1 LSSKE
6 HEADQA
12 DVEAGFWTREEYCRF
27 RNIPP
32 SQERRERAA
41 GNGPRFLIADRNG
54 RVLYPVAEVK
64 EYVRSL
70 PTFGS
75 RAEVYAA
82 FPSLVERDA
91 QQSENLER
99 QRKRRWTAE
108 TRARHAVKSRGRKA
122 KAAAAQS

>member
-6 HEADQA
+6 YEADQA

-75 RAEVYAA
+75 RAEVYTT

-108 TRARHAVKSRGRKA
+108 TRARHAVKSPGRKA
-122 KAAAAQS
+122 KEAAAQS